1 MVKGQKETI
10 KNKSFYIWMLSGAL
24 VVIGIC
30 AVCLNVGGINNKS
43 NDPDLNK
50 PFVENVVESQIPE
63 QNMASIDN
71 TQIADAQQ
79 AGEVNLL
86 ENDIV
91 DDGVLK
97 EDAEESKNTGKKEEQ
112 ASAEEPE
119 AVSVMGNNSVL
130 DSLKFDEE
138 AGLGWPA
145 SGNVIMNYSDN
156 KMIYFATLGQY
167 KINDAIMIGAE
178 EGAKVV
184 SAAKGVVT
192 NISQNEETGVT
203 LEMSIGGDY
212 NLTYGQL
219 KDLAVKKGDTVNEG
233 QLIGYIAKPSKYYVV
248 EGSNLYFKVTQD
260 GKPVNPMYLLK

>member
-24 VVIGIC
+24 VIIGIC
-30 AVCLNVGGINNKS
+30 AVCLNIGGINNKS

-50 PFVENVVESQIPE
+50 PFVENVAESQAPE
-63 QNMASIDN
+63 QNIASIDN
-71 TQIADAQQ
+71 PQVADA
-79 AGEVNLL
+79 GVTEEINLL

-91 DDGVLK
+91 DDGVLT
-97 EDAEESKNTGKKEEQ
+97 EDTDNKNDTEKQEEQ

-119 AVSVMGNNSVL
+119 AVSVMGSNSALNN
-130 DSLKFDEE
+130 LKFDEE
-138 AGLGWPA
+138 AGLAWPA

-192 NISQNEETGVT
+192 NIFENEETGVT

-219 KDLAVKKGDTVNEG
+219 KDLAVKKGDTVKEG

>member
-1 MVKGQKETI
+1 
-10 KNKSFYIWMLSGAL
+10 MLSGAL

-50 PFVENVVESQIPE
+50 PFVENVTESQIPE
-63 QNMASIDN
+63 QDMASIDN
-71 TQIADAQQ
+71 TQIADTEQ

-91 DDGVLK
+91 DDGVVK
-97 EDAEESKNTGKKEEQ
+97 EDADKKNTGKKEADKKEEQ
-112 ASAEEPE
+112 TSAKEPE
-119 AVSVMGNNSVL
+119 AVSVMGSNSVL
-130 DSLKFDEE
+130 NSLKFDEE

-156 KMIYFATLGQY
+156 KMVYFATLQQY
-167 KINDAIMIGAE
+167 KINDAIMIGAK